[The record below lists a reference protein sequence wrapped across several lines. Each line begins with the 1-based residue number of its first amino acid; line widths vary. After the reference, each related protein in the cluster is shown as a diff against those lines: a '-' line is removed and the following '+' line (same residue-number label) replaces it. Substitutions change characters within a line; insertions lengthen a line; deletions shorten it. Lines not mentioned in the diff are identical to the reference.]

1 MIRMRV
7 EDIGLETSLRPGE
20 VVRHRQRRVKRR
32 EFLELAAAG
41 PLGAMASRRREW
53 PWLERIGVQLYTVR
67 DLMQANVRAT
77 LELVARVG
85 YREVEFAGYFD
96 TPPDRLRRWLDDFG
110 LTAPATH
117 VPLLD
122 GKLGGIFDAA
132 QELGHRYLVQASI
145 PFRQRR
151 SLDAYRRVAASLNQ
165 AGAAARGHNLMV
177 AYHNYDFELKPVGGI
192 VPYDV
197 LLAETDPALVC
208 LEVDFY
214 WMAKAGRDPL
224 RYFAAHRNRFH
235 LCHLKDI
242 DRRGRIT
249 EVGSGRLD
257 FQRILSQRAQAGLR
271 HFFVEH
277 DEPGDPTASIRTS
290 YEYLRTLTAD

>member
-1 MIRMRV
+1 
-7 EDIGLETSLRPGE
+7 LA
-20 VVRHRQRRVKRR
+20 VVNRR

-41 PLGAMASRRREW
+41 PLGAKASRRRESFR
-53 PWLERIGVQLYTVR
+53 LQRIGVQLYTVR

-96 TPPDRLRRWLDDFG
+96 TPPDRLRRWLDELG
-110 LTAPATH
+110 LTAPAAH

-122 GKLGGIFDAA
+122 GSAGGIFDAA
-132 QELGHRYLVQASI
+132 EELGHRYLVQGSI
-145 PFRQRR
+145 PASQQR
-151 SLDAYRRVAASLNQ
+151 SLDGYRRVAETLNQ
-165 AGAAARGHNLMV
+165 AGAAARRHNLMV
-177 AYHNYDFELKPVGGI
+177 AYHNHDFEFKPMGGI

-197 LLAETDPALVC
+197 LLSGTDPALVW

-224 RYFAAHRNRFH
+224 PYFAAHRNRFR

-242 DRRGRIT
+242 DGRGRIT

-257 FQRILSQRAQAGLR
+257 FRRILSQRDQAGLR

-277 DEPGDPTASIRTS
+277 DEPRDPAASIRTS
-290 YEYLRTLTAD
+290 YEYLRKLSAD